1 MSKQDTIIS
10 LLKEIEKNIDNVNNT
25 QKVKITTSLKVND
38 DCIEDGTW
46 IGGYLID
53 DTYIT
58 SVAGSFRSCKKLIT
72 IDLSKWTLPK
82 ITSYGN
88 MFEECY
94 SLVNADV
101 SNFDSS
107 NVTHTTGMFNGCY
120 VLEALDLTKWDLS
133 SVINNQYMFGSCKKL
148 ATIIGG
154 RTIDDVIDNNISCLK
169 NLKVNIDLRLM
180 LDRASLRAVIN
191 GLADLTGQTTQ
202 TLILGETLIA
212 KLTEEDIA
220 IATAKNW
227 TLS

>member
-10 LLKEIEKNIDNVNNT
+10 LLKEIDKNIDNVNNT
-25 QKVKITTSLKVND
+25 QKVKITSLRVTNN
-38 DCIEDGTW
+38 CIEDGTW
-46 IGGYLID
+46 IGGYVID

-58 SVAGSFRSCKKLIT
+58 NVYGCFRDCNKLIT

-82 ITSYGN
+82 PTSFHN
-88 MFEECY
+88 MFEKC
-94 SLVNADV
+94 SKLVNADV

-107 NVTHTTGMFNGCY
+107 NVTDTEGMFNGCC

-133 SVINNQYMFGSCKKL
+133 SVIKTQYMFNSCTKL

-154 RTIDDVIDNNISCLK
+154 RTIDDVINNNISCLK
-169 NLKVNIDLRLM
+169 NLKVNINLELM

-191 GLADLTGQTTQ
+191 GLADLTGSDAQ
-202 TLILGETLIA
+202 TLTLGETLIA

-227 TLS
+227 TIA